1 MEAVRTNRGVKM
13 LGHIK
18 FWHWLGRIAP
28 MMALLALCLS
38 IWLDPEHWTEYVII
52 TIAVAFGSIA
62 FAWWWWVVFAVKNL
76 TEMLSKSRDDFEKV
90 VIEIGSLKEELQ
102 KGRRARIIER
112 DNVIPFEKDL
122 NHPKD
127 D

>member
-1 MEAVRTNRGVKM
+1 
-13 LGHIK
+13 
-18 FWHWLGRIAP
+18 

>member
-62 FAWWWWVVFAVKNL
+62 FAWWWWVVYAVKNL
-76 TEMLSKSRDDFEKV
+76 TEMLSRSKDDFEKV
-90 VIEIGSLKEELQ
+90 VTEISSLKTELQ